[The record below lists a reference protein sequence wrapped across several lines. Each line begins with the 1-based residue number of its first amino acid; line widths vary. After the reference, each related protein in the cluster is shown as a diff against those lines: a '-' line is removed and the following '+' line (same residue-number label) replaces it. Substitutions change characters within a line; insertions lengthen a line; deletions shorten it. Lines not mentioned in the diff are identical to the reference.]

1 MELWGQLKMNNKYI
15 DTDAIIKAA
24 TERFEAKQKA
34 GTLNGKGITIKHP
47 RDRAPIRNTVN
58 NFSRAVAEAG
68 KKARE
73 MGCTMAYSTSMG
85 WVGGHTPT
93 K

>member
-1 MELWGQLKMNNKYI
+1 MNNNYI

-24 TERFEAKQKA
+24 AERFEEKQKA

-47 RDRAPIRNTVN
+47 RDRVKIKNTIN
-58 NFSRAVAEAG
+58 NFSMAVAEAG

-73 MGCTMAYSTSMG
+73 MGCTTAYSTSIG